1 MVSECFHVL
10 KTWLEVS
17 RVKLYRNNLEGNKNY
32 WFKLS
37 RARVTKGKITV
48 NILRK
53 SWGKHGH
60 CKEEQPFE
68 LRGFVQNLKRTSWPN
83 CHFPT
88 IDDLLDGLSPF
99 KIIIWKTPRMPIF
112 YREFSSAF
120 CRALCHYYIFYS
132 LSTVDL
138 WVIVSFKKFDFYFV
152 LGLGDLFTINLCPML
167 CFSINLLALPLCI
180 GTCSG

>member
-32 WFKLS
+32 WFKLL

-53 SWGKHGH
+53 SWGKRGH

-68 LRGFVQNLKRTSWPN
+68 LIGFVQNLKRTS
-83 CHFPT
+83 
-88 IDDLLDGLSPF
+88 
-99 KIIIWKTPRMPIF
+99 
-112 YREFSSAF
+112 
-120 CRALCHYYIFYS
+120 
-132 LSTVDL
+132 
-138 WVIVSFKKFDFYFV
+138 
-152 LGLGDLFTINLCPML
+152 
-167 CFSINLLALPLCI
+167 
-180 GTCSG
+180 

>member
-120 CRALCHYYIFYS
+120 CRALCHYYIFIHS
-132 LSTVDL
+132 RLLICELLFLSRNL
-138 WVIVSFKKFDFYFV
+138 I
-152 LGLGDLFTINLCPML
+152 FTLSWGWGI
-167 CFSINLLALPLCI
+167 
-180 GTCSG
+180 CSQLTYVPCCVFL